1 MIFEYREN
9 KTHNLRIQLFDW
21 NEGSSCIEIPELFP
35 LFLLHALAR
44 RPGQG
49 DLLPVQSELVEV
61 LQSPDETNR
70 IIVRTEICL
79 VRSTNLLASIRL
91 FIHTNAQPRGV
102 IRSMETI

>member
-1 MIFEYREN
+1 MGVIFDYREN

-21 NEGSSCIEIPELFP
+21 NEGSACVEIPKLFP

-61 LQSPDETNR
+61 LQSPETSL
-70 IIVRTEICL
+70 VRTG
-79 VRSTNLLASIRL
+79 N
-91 FIHTNAQPRGV
+91 
-102 IRSMETI
+102 